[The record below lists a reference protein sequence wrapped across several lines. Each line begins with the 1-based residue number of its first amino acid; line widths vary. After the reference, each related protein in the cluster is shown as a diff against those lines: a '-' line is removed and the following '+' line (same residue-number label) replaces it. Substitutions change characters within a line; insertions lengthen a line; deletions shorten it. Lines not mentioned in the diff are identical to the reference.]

1 MTHRK
6 RLHQQRRVQ
15 PIGCEIHQQGRAGKP
30 NCDTAPPLHFGA
42 CHHRSAI
49 YFQSTSTLHHAY
61 PAWLL
66 TATGLPA
73 ATLLAPALSA
83 TAAHFVQ
90 TQTPRS
96 LGDILFITGLL
107 GTEQPLSGRSIA
119 RVLSL
124 LSTKPACFTWGIKIP
139 RVAS

>member
-1 MTHRK
+1 VTHRK

-119 RVLSL
+119 RVLVSSEHEASL
-124 LSTKPACFTWGIKIP
+124 FHMGHQNP
-139 RVAS
+139 